1 MRQPQHDTSL
11 KSRLANLRDHL
22 AVGLIERETPLRLA
36 LLAALA
42 GEHLL
47 LVGPPG
53 TAKSEM
59 ARRLRQAFRDAPL
72 FERLLTRFTVPEE
85 LFGPL
90 SIKEL
95 EADRYHRQTDGYLPS
110 AAFAFLDEIFKAN
123 SAILNALLTL
133 LNERE
138 FDNGTERVQTPLICA
153 IGASN
158 ELPEGEELAALY
170 DRFLLRCHVAPVS
183 AEGFDT
189 LLELRGDKPPEP
201 PLDLRL
207 SRTSLETFRAEARM
221 VVLPAE
227 VKALLKALR
236 AFLEEQRIP
245 VSDRRWRKIVYL
257 LQVSAWSHGRTE
269 ASIWDGWLLQHCTW
283 ERPEQREAI
292 FNWYQARL
300 GTVSA
305 AEPERFTKLVGALER
320 QLELEKQSRSQARNE
335 DGQPLFLDENKPV
348 TKPEGKRRKRGS
360 DKELLFLAPAERN
373 RDRTM
378 GGKGMTRAEVEQY
391 FYNHYGYRDAQHSEP
406 YLADKNNYYIEDC
419 QFPPMMEPTRYS
431 VVHVQGRERQVQ
443 ELIEEVSRYRAGL
456 DAQVQAVT
464 TVVDEHLWI
473 APGFSGPARSSL
485 EQRQAHANLLAARLE
500 KLRNGV
506 LALPRD
512 AT

>member
-1 MRQPQHDTSL
+1 MKT
-11 KSRLANLRDHL
+11 RLATLRDQL
-22 AVGLIERETPLRLA
+22 AEGLIERETPLRLA

-53 TAKSEM
+53 TAKSEL
-59 ARRLRQAFRDAPL
+59 ARRLRYAFRDAPL

-95 EADRYHRQTDGYLPS
+95 EADRYHRQTEGYLPT

-158 ELPEGEELAALY
+158 ELPEGEELSALY
-170 DRFLLRCHVAPVS
+170 DRFLLRCHVGPVS

-189 LLELRGDKPPEP
+189 LLDLRGTRPPEP
-201 PLDLRL
+201 PLALRL
-207 SRTSLETFRAEARM
+207 SRASLDAFRTEARM
-221 VVLPAE
+221 VVLPAD

-236 AFLEEQRIP
+236 TFLEGQRIP

-269 ASIWDGWLLQHCTW
+269 ASVWDGWLLQHCAW

-292 FNWYQARL
+292 FHWYQERL
-300 GTVSA
+300 GTLSPS
-305 AEPERFTKLVGALER
+305 EPERFSKLVGALEK
-320 QLELEKQSRSQARNE
+320 QLELEKQSRSQARNMK
-335 DGQPLFLDENKPV
+335 GQPLFLHEDKPV
-348 TKPEGKRRKRGS
+348 TEPEGTRRKRGA
-360 DKELLFLAPAERN
+360 DKEPLFLAPPERHSE
-373 RDRTM
+373 RTL
-378 GGKGMTRAEVEQY
+378 GGKGMTRAEIEHHFNGHYNYNRHAAYVADEN
-391 FYNHYGYRDAQHSEP
+391 NHYMEP
-406 YLADKNNYYIEDC
+406 YR
-419 QFPPMMEPTRYS
+419 FPPMMEPTRYS
-431 VVHVQGRERQVQ
+431 AVHIQGRERQVQ
-443 ELIEEVSRYRAGL
+443 ELTAEVARYRAGL
-456 DAQVQAVT
+456 DAQVQSIT
-464 TVVDEHLWI
+464 TVVEDHLWI
-473 APGFSGPARSSL
+473 APGFSRPARASL
-485 EQRQAHANLLAARLE
+485 EQRQAHAAILSARLE
-500 KLRNGV
+500 KLREGFQV
-506 LALPRD
+506 LPQD